1 MGSVHNNCH
10 LMKKY
15 FAIAVAAIWLLGL
28 GTSCLMNDPSED
40 NAVSIVCTTMDASD
54 ITANS
59 ATLNGS
65 VSISNAAAEKAEL
78 WFVIGL
84 EENALGTKGERI
96 SVEAVPSTGGYVSVL
111 ATELEAQTRYYYVLC
126 VSIDGQE
133 ASGEVESFITLS
145 EPKEPTVT
153 TGDATDVS
161 LFTATLNGSLT
172 VESEGTQPQ
181 SACFFYSDSASGVEE
196 LKASGQNVPAELEE
210 NGSFAVSLSALN
222 YNTSYYFVA
231 CAKFNDI
238 EYYGEVKSFKTPDL
252 PSDAIDLGL
261 SVKWAAANFGAVNP
275 EDYGYYY
282 AWGETETKDNYSQS
296 TYKWFTGTLT
306 AYSKYNTDPDYGPAD
321 NKTELDFSDD
331 VVNLILGGKWRMPC
345 DSEWKELL
353 ENCTWTWTQSNGVN
367 GYLVTSKKND
377 ASIFLPAAGYREK
390 DEWKDVSSY
399 GRYWSTSLFKDFSD
413 YAWDM
418 SFNADD
424 AFMNH
429 HNRFLGY
436 TIRPVLNY

>member
-1 MGSVHNNCH
+1 
-10 LMKKY
+10 MKKY
-15 FAIAVAAIWLLGL
+15 LALAAAAVLLLGF
-28 GTSCLMNDPSED
+28 GVSCQEENEPS
-40 NAVSIVCTTMDASD
+40 VTIVCTTSAASE
-54 ITANS
+54 IAAHS

-65 VSISNAAAEKAEL
+65 VSISNAKADKADAWFIIGQDENNLAAN
-78 WFVIGL
+78 GL
-84 EENALGTKGERI
+84 KI
-96 SVEAVPSTGGYVSVL
+96 SAEAVPTTGGIVSVS
-111 ATELEAQTRYYYVLC
+111 ATELEPETTYYYMLFASV
-126 VSIDGQE
+126 DGQE
-133 ASGEVESFITLS
+133 ARGELKSFSTLS
-145 EPKEPTVT
+145 EPKEPEVT

-161 LFTATLNGSLT
+161 LFTATLKGSLSF
-172 VESEGTQPQ
+172 EIDGTQPQ
-181 SACFFYSDSASGVEE
+181 SACFLYGDSASTLEE
-196 LKASGQNVPAELEE
+196 LVASGQNVSADLAE
-210 NGSFAVSLSALN
+210 NGSFEVSLRALN
-222 YNTSYYFVA
+222 YNTSYCFVA
-231 CAKFNDI
+231 CVKLGDV
-238 EYYGEVKSFKTPDL
+238 EYYGEVKSFRTADL
-252 PSDAIDLGL
+252 PSDAIDMGL

-282 AWGETETKDNYSQS
+282 AWGETETKDDYRQR
-296 TYKWFTGTLT
+296 TYKWYDGTLT

-353 ENCTWTWTQSNGVN
+353 DNCTWTWTQSNGVN

-390 DEWKDVSSY
+390 DEWKDVASY
-399 GRYWSTSLFKDFSD
+399 GCYWSSSLFKDFSD